1 MLVRFWTNVTTGE
14 NIRYSVSFTN
24 PGLTTPCRS
33 AASRLQKMKMSSII
47 FEAGIRVKRD
57 KLMILGPFK
66 TLRDIQAI
74 ARRVRE
80 FLFVWLEREAFLICS
95 FHDLEAFSY
104 WSWDDKYLG

>member
-1 MLVRFWTNVTTGE
+1 
-14 NIRYSVSFTN
+14 
-24 PGLTTPCRS
+24 
-33 AASRLQKMKMSSII
+33 MKMSSII

-80 FLFVWLEREAFLICS
+80 FLFV
-95 FHDLEAFSY
+95 
-104 WSWDDKYLG
+104 